1 MIVAVVFKYAG
12 VWVKPAMSSDC
23 CVSNNL
29 FPIGNWNEESVAEEE
44 AKSIHDDSMIL
55 IVDHCDGDDDDIGD
69 AAMPECNA
77 IYSRV
82 I

>member
-1 MIVAVVFKYAG
+1 M
-12 VWVKPAMSSDC
+12 KPAMSSDC

-55 IVDHCDGDDDDIGD
+55 ITDHHDGDDGDDDIGD

-77 IYSRV
+77 ICSRV

>member
-1 MIVAVVFKYAG
+1 MR
-12 VWVKPAMSSDC
+12 SLC
-23 CVSNNL
+23 T
-29 FPIGNWNEESVAEEE
+29 AEEE

-55 IVDHCDGDDDDIGD
+55 ITDHGDGDDDDDIGD

>member
-1 MIVAVVFKYAG
+1 MRSLCTA
-12 VWVKPAMSSDC
+12 
-23 CVSNNL
+23 
-29 FPIGNWNEESVAEEE
+29 EE

-55 IVDHCDGDDDDIGD
+55 IVDHADGDDDDDDIGD

>member
-1 MIVAVVFKYAG
+1 MVVVFKYAG

-44 AKSIHDDSMIL
+44 AKSIHDDSMIP
-55 IVDHCDGDDDDIGD
+55 IVIIMPMVTMMMMILVMLPCQS
-69 AAMPECNA
+69 AMQSTQE
-77 IYSRV
+77 
-82 I
+82 

>member
-1 MIVAVVFKYAG
+1 M
-12 VWVKPAMSSDC
+12 KPAMSSDC

-55 IVDHCDGDDDDIGD
+55 IVDHGEGDDAKDQVATHHPD
-69 AAMPECNA
+69 PEPNVNVHVWEQVA
-77 IYSRV
+77 S
-82 I
+82 